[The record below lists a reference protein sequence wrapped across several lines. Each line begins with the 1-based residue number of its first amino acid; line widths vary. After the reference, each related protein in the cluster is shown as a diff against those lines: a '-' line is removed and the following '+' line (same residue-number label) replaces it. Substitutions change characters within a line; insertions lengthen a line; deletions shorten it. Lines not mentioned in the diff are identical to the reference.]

1 MKQVTDL
8 PMVTEVKFSC
18 PRLLSVSVL
27 AKRSLPAHGA
37 YDALTQSLYPHLSSE
52 VTLISQGGGTTAHRS
67 STKDAVTAKYRV
79 SSANH
84 LTVTAADRSSAA
96 SSLQMSK
103 PKFKPWL
110 PGC

>member
-8 PMVTEVKFSC
+8 PMVTELKFSS

-27 AKRSLPAHGA
+27 AKGSLP
-37 YDALTQSLYPHLSSE
+37 DALTQSLYPHLSSE

-67 STKDAVTAKYRV
+67 STKDAVTAKHRV

-110 PGC
+110 TGC